1 MDPLTPVSKAA
12 LEYERLFLETRRQ
25 RGTIAALQEESVK
38 LKVATTYSEEEC
50 QLKIVCMG
58 IETHEICLWQA
69 ELEAE
74 QRARQKAESE
84 LVPLRDAY
92 EATQAALQ
100 VERLTASEAA
110 QKAGILEEECQ
121 QLRSRL
127 THLSTMQELSSV
139 QLGSELEDTRQA
151 LLRSQEELAMLQ
163 GARHNEQE
171 EERGLAAQTK
181 SALEN
186 GLHFKE
192 RVEKLEPTLANVT
205 AERDR
210 LAEEAAALGA
220 EVLGLTAEL
229 NQREV
234 AEKSSD
240 SLLSHLLRAI
250 NASMHAGEKFDHTYM
265 AFRKKSHKLKRQH
278 DRLFRD
284 AVSFQSRGQ
293 YDEAVNKYELMLSL
307 GVGNGGLE
315 GEFAAKAICSYLH
328 MLEFCLDNRDAS
340 FNVLERI
347 IDSMTYDDPNKAS
360 RASHA
365 AGNKDLAHTRIRLL
379 ELELARVRHDEHA
392 LLRALKSSLAGLS
405 SGGAP
410 SKKHHPHSSA
420 GHMKPSAAPPAHPER
435 GGLGRASVKRE
446 AEVNKLLEHASAM
459 FRLHDIKH
467 SASSFIA
474 NGGLANRHPH
484 EDHAVRHA
492 PDHVYTPDHVSSQS
506 NAIHAEHWISDSEE
520 AADNSSQAGSQEHCR
535 EAYDGTFPEYDH
547 DFDSHMEPYSTVAS
561 TDDAHPRASDPS
573 YGLPRL
579 HHTSYRHGE
588 VVGGKAL
595 SSVPPQHLAS
605 ASHVAYPQDP
615 VQPRHAGAK
624 DKQAAAA
631 GLDDALAGIVSE
643 LKDLE
648 QTGKCSTS
656 CEKLCAV
663 LSAPYRFQTTQSL
676 LLQKCS

>member
-1 MDPLTPVSKAA
+1 M
-12 LEYERLFLETRRQ
+12 
-25 RGTIAALQEESVK
+25 
-38 LKVATTYSEEEC
+38 
-50 QLKIVCMG
+50 VCMG
-58 IETHEICLWQA
+58 IETHELCLWQA

-74 QRARQKAESE
+74 Q
-84 LVPLRDAY
+84 
-92 EATQAALQ
+92 
-100 VERLTASEAA
+100 

-250 NASMHAGEKFDHTYM
+250 NASVHAGEKFDHTYM

-520 AADNSSQAGSQEHCR
+520 AADNSSQAGSQEHRR
-535 EAYDGTFPEYDH
+535 EAYDGTFPEHDH
-547 DFDSHMEPYSTVAS
+547 DYDSHMEPYSTVAS

-648 QTGKCSTS
+648 RTGKCSRS
-656 CEKLCAV
+656 CEKLCVV
-663 LSAPYRFQTTQSL
+663 LSAPYRFQTTPSL

>member
-1 MDPLTPVSKAA
+1 M
-12 LEYERLFLETRRQ
+12 
-25 RGTIAALQEESVK
+25 
-38 LKVATTYSEEEC
+38 
-50 QLKIVCMG
+50 VCMG
-58 IETHEICLWQA
+58 IETHELCLWQA

-74 QRARQKAESE
+74 Q
-84 LVPLRDAY
+84 
-92 EATQAALQ
+92 
-100 VERLTASEAA
+100 

-250 NASMHAGEKFDHTYM
+250 NASVHAGEKFDHTYM

-360 RASHA
+360 RASH
-365 AGNKDLAHTRIRLL
+365 AHTRIRLL

-648 QTGKCSTS
+648 RTGKCSRS
-656 CEKLCAV
+656 CEKLCVV
-663 LSAPYRFQTTQSL
+663 LSAPYRFQTTPSL

>member
-1 MDPLTPVSKAA
+1 M
-12 LEYERLFLETRRQ
+12 E
-25 RGTIAALQEESVK
+25 
-38 LKVATTYSEEEC
+38 
-50 QLKIVCMG
+50 
-58 IETHEICLWQA
+58 IETKLCLWQA

-192 RVEKLEPTLANVT
+192 RVKILEPTLVNVT

-220 EVLGLTAEL
+220 ELLGLTAEL

-234 AEKSSD
+234 AEKSSV

-250 NASMHAGEKFDHTYM
+250 TASVHAGAKFDHTYM

-360 RASHA
+360 RPSHA

-410 SKKHHPHSSA
+410 PKKLPNSSA
-420 GHMKPSAAPPAHPER
+420 GHVNPSAAPPAHPER

-474 NGGLANRHPH
+474 NGGLVNRHPH

-492 PDHVYTPDHVSSQS
+492 PDNVYTPDHVSSQS
-506 NAIHAEHWISDSEE
+506 NAIHAEHWASDSEE
-520 AADNSSQAGSQEHCR
+520 AADNSSQAGCTGSQEHRR
-535 EAYDGTFPEYDH
+535 EAYEGTFPEHDH
-547 DFDSHMEPYSTVAS
+547 DNDSHMESYFSVSSTH
-561 TDDAHPRASDPS
+561 DAHPRASDPS
-573 YGLPRL
+573 WGLPRL
-579 HHTSYRHGE
+579 HPTSYHH
-588 VVGGKAL
+588 VADGKAL

-615 VQPRHAGAK
+615 VQPRHTGAK

-648 QTGKCSTS
+648 RTGKCSKS

-663 LSAPYRFQTTQSL
+663 LSTPFRSQITQSL
-676 LLQKCS
+676 LLQNQVQLKSSEP